1 VWLADAWSLVLLVG
15 LWFDDIFLR
24 LLLEWFWWV
33 AVLRVEADGASS
45 LLAWHGALFW
55 VRLSPLMVGLLISL
69 MLLGFGSPG

>member
-1 VWLADAWSLVLLVG
+1 
-15 LWFDDIFLR
+15 
-24 LLLEWFWWV
+24 V